1 MNVRP
6 RLLVGSLLGAV
17 AVIGLFAWTQR
28 PSSGGDGALDARL
41 TDPGA
46 VITYPN
52 DGIGNQAV
60 AGTKLPEVTLTD
72 ADGNDVDTADLL
84 GGQPLVVN
92 LWFSTCAPCAKEL
105 PEFAAVDAERDD
117 VRFIGVDALDSA
129 DVMNKFASERGVQY
143 ELLRDN
149 LSEFTDGIGA
159 VAMPV
164 TLFVT
169 SDGTIVQQTG
179 RIAADELRADIDQ
192 LLIAESKLS

>member
-1 MNVRP
+1 
-6 RLLVGSLLGAV
+6 VGSLLV
-17 AVIGLFAWTQR
+17 AVTVVGLFAWTQR
-28 PSSGGDGALDARL
+28 SSGPGGDALDARL

-72 ADGNDVDTADLL
+72 ADGNEVDTADLL
-84 GGQPLVVN
+84 GGRPLVVN

-117 VRFIGVDALDSA
+117 VRFVGVNALDSVE
-129 DVMNKFASERGVQY
+129 VMNKFANERGVQY

-149 LSEFTDGIGA
+149 LSELADGIGA

-179 RIAADELRADIDQ
+179 RIDADQLRADIDQ
-192 LLIAESKLS
+192 LMIAESKLS

>member
-1 MNVRP
+1 M
-6 RLLVGSLLGAV
+6 GSLLGAV